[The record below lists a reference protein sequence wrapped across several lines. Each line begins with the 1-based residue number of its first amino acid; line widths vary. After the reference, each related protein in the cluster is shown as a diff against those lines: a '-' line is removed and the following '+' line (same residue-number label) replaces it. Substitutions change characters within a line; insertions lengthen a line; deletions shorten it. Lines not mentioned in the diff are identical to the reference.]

1 MRIIRFERLRRGWNQ
16 TQLGRRARLSQQSI
30 SFIETGRLIPTSDE
44 LARLA
49 HAFGLTAAALI
60 RPHVVVVDPET
71 SLSQRQQ
78 EQEAAR

>member
-44 LARLA
+44 LDRLA

-60 RPHVVVVDPET
+60 RPHVVVVDPEM
-71 SLSQRQQ
+71 SLSERRQ